1 MANCIETYIPHLTDD
16 FKKLIAGGMS
26 EREAGIKLAI
36 KEYQL
41 LFKDLNKFKTS
52 LGIKLT
58 KEQKTYVDPTSLK
71 DSTNKFDIEEIITGL
86 SAVSEKTPKPTIP
99 QISNPTLQVAGI
111 TGGHAVKKFNE
122 KGDPVWGTPLTNI
135 PGLNLN
141 GNLLVGGRFELSING
156 TIQVAGEEYSINS
169 GDVVIVDS
177 DNNVHP
183 MRARNINE
191 DEINTVLYLL
201 SLRAG
206 TTQATE
212 TIKISPPDGIK
223 FGNNIVKNVPVF
235 FNESRDKKKS
245 RQNLI
250 ETLISFGSKNGGK
263 GEIYFNA
270 ESVVT
275 GDPLLVWTDFTGKT
289 HNIQVSKIKT
299 AVDSKNFDELK
310 ELVVFLSQKRFNI
323 NEHLLGTS
331 DKTKN
336 PMFNKP
342 NMVYKIDEKGQRVAD
357 LEWNNTRSYY
367 DHLLKDVLTTTTSK
381 ITGYPNRVQ
390 RNLFFN
396 KQPVAE
402 KLDMSQ
408 FSFIEDTPST
418 TGLVEMGKGM
428 ANDLGKSM
436 MKADVESKGRFF
448 IDFKGATQS
457 QIKNIRDDAQDLV
470 DLEGYEML
478 ILNTDRH
485 TLTLTKKG

>member
-86 SAVSEKTPKPTIP
+86 SAVSEKIPKPTIP

-275 GDPLLVWTDFTGKT
+275 GDPLLVWTDFAGET
-289 HNIQVSKIKT
+289 HNIQVSKIKS

-310 ELVVFLSQKRFNI
+310 ELIVFLSQKRFN
-323 NEHLLGTS
+323 
-331 DKTKN
+331 
-336 PMFNKP
+336 
-342 NMVYKIDEKGQRVAD
+342 
-357 LEWNNTRSYY
+357 
-367 DHLLKDVLTTTTSK
+367 VL
-381 ITGYPNRVQ
+381 
-390 RNLFFN
+390 
-396 KQPVAE
+396 
-402 KLDMSQ
+402 
-408 FSFIEDTPST
+408 
-418 TGLVEMGKGM
+418 
-428 ANDLGKSM
+428 
-436 MKADVESKGRFF
+436 
-448 IDFKGATQS
+448 
-457 QIKNIRDDAQDLV
+457 QIKLRIQC
-470 DLEGYEML
+470 L
-478 ILNTDRH
+478 INPTWFTRLM
-485 TLTLTKKG
+485 KKVKGLQI